1 MSDVRLGWGAVMG
14 SRRGSGALPRA
25 APPAGLVAWR
35 RVAVR
40 RRRAVMQLICALEL
54 CHDLG
59 VDLPAELASLA
70 ADVCRLV
77 PDGEASA

>member
-1 MSDVRLGWGAVMG
+1 
-14 SRRGSGALPRA
+14 
-25 APPAGLVAWR
+25 VAWR